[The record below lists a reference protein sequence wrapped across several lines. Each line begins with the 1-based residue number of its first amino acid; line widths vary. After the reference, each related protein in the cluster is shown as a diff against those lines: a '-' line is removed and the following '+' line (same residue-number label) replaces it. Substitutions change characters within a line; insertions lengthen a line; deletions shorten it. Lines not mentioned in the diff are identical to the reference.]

1 MESGQ
6 ECEQLPQSQQ
16 QRERE
21 KQRRAIPGPDGR
33 RSWLVAVA
41 CAWNLLWSSL
51 IRRSTGVI
59 YVALL
64 RAFGATR
71 EQSSWV
77 LSVGTSI
84 AWLMGPVVGVLTKYV
99 PLMALSFA
107 GSIVTA
113 ISAIGCAFAGDMT
126 AIFLLL
132 GICSGI
138 GNGIVMPT
146 NDVIIGKYFK
156 KYRGS
161 GNGIYYTGGTL
172 AAFAFPP
179 ILHLLLQEYG
189 FTGAFL
195 ITGGL
200 MLNAV
205 SACIVFKAPPWEASK
220 STSAKVSPTA
230 ANEGGDGHLR
240 RGSVASLECKEQASR
255 IHLRSKDFHWIRT
268 EHLQDPWLKAA
279 RPPRRTSPQTRTR
292 GRRRRSRARRYC
304 KVARISPL
312 TQTVLLPTFQR
323 TSPQC
328 RATKSPRDVLIKPP
342 QTGTTTTYKFPSS
355 PKPVQFH
362 GISLRFLKRK
372 PIGDGDVPSYSRL
385 DGTYNIQNGEAC
397 SSGSTGITTANGA
410 VAKPWTVSEVEVIA
424 VDDAVESLRRHSLT
438 GRETLVASGGGNV
451 GTSHWSFLR
460 EPVFFM
466 VTVTCAISVYTLL
479 VLMILVDLAVDK
491 GFTRRD
497 GAVFLSVTAIG
508 DACARLVA
516 GALSDRSFC
525 DRRVLMSA
533 SAMLT
538 GVLCASL
545 PTMRPDRYAL
555 TALMCVLFGWATGSV
570 VVLFGP
576 VLADQLG
583 VENLGL
589 SGGITRFVMGIAYLA
604 SPKITGYFKDEIGS
618 YDGLLHMVS
627 VGSFF
632 VCVMWTTEF
641 TYRRIKKRRS
651 NRAS

>member
-21 KQRRAIPGPDGR
+21 KQRRPMPGPDGR

-84 AWLMGPVVGVLTKYV
+84 AWLMGPVVGILTKYV

-146 NDVIIGKYFK
+146 NDLIIGKYFK

-240 RGSVASLECKEQASR
+240 RGSVASLECKEQVSTVNSTYKTVVEGGATTETNIPTDKDAWPKASLKSTS
-255 IHLRSKDFHWIRT
+255 ILQSCEDFTSYANGSSPDIPADITTVSSHEISEGRAD
-268 EHLQDPWLKAA
+268 QAA
-279 RPPRRTSPQTRTR
+279 
-292 GRRRRSRARRYC
+292 AN
-304 KVARISPL
+304 
-312 TQTVLLPTFQR
+312 
-323 TSPQC
+323 
-328 RATKSPRDVLIKPP
+328 
-342 QTGTTTTYKFPSS
+342 GTTTTYKFPPS

-362 GISLRFLKRK
+362 GISFRFLKRK
-372 PIGDGDVPSYSRL
+372 PVGDGDVPSYSRL

-555 TALMCVLFGWATGSV
+555 TALMCVLFGWSNGSV

-641 TYRRIKKRRS
+641 TYRRIKKRRA

>member
-240 RGSVASLECKEQASR
+240 RGSVASLECKEQVSTVNSTYKTVVEGGATTETNIPTDKDAWPKASLKSTS
-255 IHLRSKDFHWIRT
+255 ILQSCEDFTSYANGSSPDIPADITTLSSHEISEGRAD
-268 EHLQDPWLKAA
+268 QAA
-279 RPPRRTSPQTRTR
+279 
-292 GRRRRSRARRYC
+292 AN
-304 KVARISPL
+304 
-312 TQTVLLPTFQR
+312 
-323 TSPQC
+323 
-328 RATKSPRDVLIKPP
+328 
-342 QTGTTTTYKFPSS
+342 GTTTTYKFPPS

-555 TALMCVLFGWATGSV
+555 TALMCVLFGWSNGSV

-641 TYRRIKKRRS
+641 TYRRIKKRRA

>member
-21 KQRRAIPGPDGR
+21 KQRRAMPGPDGR

-84 AWLMGPVVGVLTKYV
+84 AWLMGPVVGILTKAAHATSHNSQIMRECTFPDCRNTGTTFFQVLYFH
-99 PLMALSFA
+99 SRF
-107 GSIVTA
+107 
-113 ISAIGCAFAGDMT
+113 F
-126 AIFLLL
+126 
-132 GICSGI
+132 SGI

-268 EHLQDPWLKAA
+268 ETVVEGGATTETNIPTDKDAWPKASLKSTSILQSCEDFTSYANGSSPDIPADITTLSSHEISEGRADQAA
-279 RPPRRTSPQTRTR
+279 
-292 GRRRRSRARRYC
+292 AN
-304 KVARISPL
+304 
-312 TQTVLLPTFQR
+312 
-323 TSPQC
+323 
-328 RATKSPRDVLIKPP
+328 
-342 QTGTTTTYKFPSS
+342 GTTTTYKFPPS

-362 GISLRFLKRK
+362 GISFRFLKRK

-555 TALMCVLFGWATGSV
+555 TALMCVLFGWSNGSV

-641 TYRRIKKRRS
+641 TYRRIKKRRA

>member
-1 MESGQ
+1 M
-6 ECEQLPQSQQ
+6 
-16 QRERE
+16 
-21 KQRRAIPGPDGR
+21 PGPDGR

-84 AWLMGPVVGVLTKYV
+84 AWLMGPVVGILTKYV

-146 NDVIIGKYFK
+146 NDLIIGKYFK

-240 RGSVASLECKEQASR
+240 RGSVASLECKEQVSTVNSTYKTVVEGGATTETNIPTDKDAWPKASLKSTS
-255 IHLRSKDFHWIRT
+255 ILQSCEDFTSYANGSSPDIPADITTLSSHEISEGRAD
-268 EHLQDPWLKAA
+268 QAA
-279 RPPRRTSPQTRTR
+279 
-292 GRRRRSRARRYC
+292 AN
-304 KVARISPL
+304 
-312 TQTVLLPTFQR
+312 
-323 TSPQC
+323 
-328 RATKSPRDVLIKPP
+328 
-342 QTGTTTTYKFPSS
+342 GTTTTYKFPPS

-362 GISLRFLKRK
+362 GISFRLLKRK
-372 PIGDGDVPSYSRL
+372 PVGDGDVPSYSRL

-397 SSGSTGITTANGA
+397 SSGSTGITTANGS

-555 TALMCVLFGWATGSV
+555 TALMCVLFGWSNGSV

-641 TYRRIKKRRS
+641 TYRRIKKRRA

>member
-21 KQRRAIPGPDGR
+21 KQRRVMPGPDGR

-84 AWLMGPVVGVLTKYV
+84 AWLMGPVVGILTKYV

-146 NDVIIGKYFK
+146 NDLIIGKYFK

-240 RGSVASLECKEQASR
+240 RGSVASLECKEQVSTVNSTYKTVVEGGATTETNIPTDKDAWPKASLKSTS
-255 IHLRSKDFHWIRT
+255 ILQSCEDFTSYANGSSPDIPADITTLSSHEISEGRAD
-268 EHLQDPWLKAA
+268 QAA
-279 RPPRRTSPQTRTR
+279 
-292 GRRRRSRARRYC
+292 AN
-304 KVARISPL
+304 
-312 TQTVLLPTFQR
+312 
-323 TSPQC
+323 
-328 RATKSPRDVLIKPP
+328 
-342 QTGTTTTYKFPSS
+342 GTTTTYKFPPS

-362 GISLRFLKRK
+362 GISFRFLKRK
-372 PIGDGDVPSYSRL
+372 PVGDGDVPSYSRL

-555 TALMCVLFGWATGSV
+555 TALMCVLFGWSNGSV

-641 TYRRIKKRRS
+641 TYRRIKKRRA

>member
-21 KQRRAIPGPDGR
+21 KQRRAMPGPDGR

-84 AWLMGPVVGVLTKYV
+84 AWLMGPVVGILTKYV

-220 STSAKVSPTA
+220 FTSAKVSPTA

-240 RGSVASLECKEQASR
+240 RGSVASLECKEQVSTVNSTYKTVVEGGATTETNIPTDKDAWPKASLKSTS
-255 IHLRSKDFHWIRT
+255 ILQSCEDFTSYANGSSPDIPADITTVSSHEISEGRAD
-268 EHLQDPWLKAA
+268 QAA
-279 RPPRRTSPQTRTR
+279 
-292 GRRRRSRARRYC
+292 AN
-304 KVARISPL
+304 
-312 TQTVLLPTFQR
+312 
-323 TSPQC
+323 
-328 RATKSPRDVLIKPP
+328 
-342 QTGTTTTYKFPSS
+342 GTTTTYKFPPS

-362 GISLRFLKRK
+362 GISFRFLKRK

-555 TALMCVLFGWATGSV
+555 TALMCVLFGWSNGSV

-589 SGGITRFVMGIAYLA
+589 SGGVTRFVMGIAYLA

-641 TYRRIKKRRS
+641 TYRRIKKRRA

>member
-21 KQRRAIPGPDGR
+21 KQRRAMPGPDGR

-84 AWLMGPVVGVLTKYV
+84 AWLMGPVVGILTKYV

-240 RGSVASLECKEQASR
+240 RGSVASLECKEQVSTVNSTYKTVVEGGATTETNIPTDKDAWPKASLKSTS
-255 IHLRSKDFHWIRT
+255 ILQSCEDFTSYANGSSPDIPADITTVSSHEISEGRAD
-268 EHLQDPWLKAA
+268 QAA
-279 RPPRRTSPQTRTR
+279 
-292 GRRRRSRARRYC
+292 AN
-304 KVARISPL
+304 
-312 TQTVLLPTFQR
+312 
-323 TSPQC
+323 
-328 RATKSPRDVLIKPP
+328 
-342 QTGTTTTYKFPSS
+342 GTTTTYKFPPS

-362 GISLRFLKRK
+362 GISFRFLKRK

-555 TALMCVLFGWATGSV
+555 TALMCVLFGWSNGSV

-641 TYRRIKKRRS
+641 TYRRIKKRRA

>member
-21 KQRRAIPGPDGR
+21 KQRRPMPGPDGR

-84 AWLMGPVVGVLTKYV
+84 AWLMGPVVGILTKYV

-240 RGSVASLECKEQASR
+240 RGSVASLECKEQVSTVNSTYKTVVEGGATTETNIPTDKDAWPKASLKSTS
-255 IHLRSKDFHWIRT
+255 ILQSCEDFTSYANGSSPDIPADITTVSSHEISEGRAD
-268 EHLQDPWLKAA
+268 QAA
-279 RPPRRTSPQTRTR
+279 
-292 GRRRRSRARRYC
+292 AN
-304 KVARISPL
+304 
-312 TQTVLLPTFQR
+312 
-323 TSPQC
+323 
-328 RATKSPRDVLIKPP
+328 
-342 QTGTTTTYKFPSS
+342 GTTTTYKFPPS

-362 GISLRFLKRK
+362 GISFRFLKRK
-372 PIGDGDVPSYSRL
+372 PVGDGDVPSYSRL

-508 DACARLVA
+508 DACARVVA

-555 TALMCVLFGWATGSV
+555 TALMCVLFGWSNGSV

-641 TYRRIKKRRS
+641 TYRRIKKRRA

>member
-1 MESGQ
+1 MEGSQ
-6 ECEQLPQSQQ
+6 ECEQLRPSQQ
-16 QRERE
+16 QHQRE
-21 KQRRAIPGPDGR
+21 KQRQQRPVPGPDGP

-41 CAWNLLWSSL
+41 CGWNLLWSSL

-64 RAFGATR
+64 RTFGTTR

-84 AWLMGPVVGVLTKYV
+84 AWLMGPVVGMLTKYV
-99 PLMALSFA
+99 PLMTLSFV

-113 ISAIGCAFAGDMT
+113 VSAIGCAFAGDMT

-200 MLNAV
+200 MLNAL
-205 SACIVFKAPPWEASK
+205 SACIIFKVPPWEASK
-220 STSAKVSPTA
+220 STSAKISPAA
-230 ANEGGDGHLR
+230 ANECTDQQQRH
-240 RGSVASLECKEQASR
+240 GSVVSLERKEQVATINGTYKAVVEGGKSADAGTNVP
-255 IHLRSKDFHWIRT
+255 KDKDERPKPSLKSTSI
-268 EHLQDPWLKAA
+268 LQSCEDFTSYANGSSPDIPADTTRVSSHEISDGRAPAA
-279 RPPRRTSPQTRTR
+279 PN
-292 GRRRRSRARRYC
+292 
-304 KVARISPL
+304 
-312 TQTVLLPTFQR
+312 
-323 TSPQC
+323 
-328 RATKSPRDVLIKPP
+328 
-342 QTGTTTTYKFPSS
+342 GTTTTYKFPPS
-355 PKPVQFH
+355 PKPVQFR
-362 GISLRFLKRK
+362 GISFRFFKRK
-372 PIGDGDVPSYSRL
+372 PSGDGDAPSYSRL
-385 DGTYNIQNGEAC
+385 DGAYNIQNEEA
-397 SSGSTGITTANGA
+397 GSCTAVTTGNGTI
-410 VAKPWTVSEVEVIA
+410 AKPWTVPEPEVVVTNGSLEAVA
-424 VDDAVESLRRHSLT
+424 VDAAVESLRRHSLA
-438 GRETLVASGGGNV
+438 GKEALVASGGGSA

-460 EPVFFM
+460 APVFYM
-466 VTVTCAISVYTLL
+466 VTVTCAVSVYTLL

-525 DRRVLMSA
+525 DRRVLLSA

-538 GVLCASL
+538 GALCVSL
-545 PTMRPDRYAL
+545 PTMRPDRYAV
-555 TALMCVLFGWATGSV
+555 TALMCALFGWSNGSV

-589 SGGITRFVMGIAYLA
+589 SAGVTRFVMGIAYLA
-604 SPKITGYFKDEIGS
+604 CPKITGYFKDEIGS

-627 VGSFF
+627 IGSFF

-641 TYRRIKKRRS
+641 IYRHIKRR
-651 NRAS
+651 RANSAS

>member
-21 KQRRAIPGPDGR
+21 KQRRPMPGPDGR

-84 AWLMGPVVGVLTKYV
+84 AWLMGPVVGILTKYV

-146 NDVIIGKYFK
+146 NDLIIGKYFK

-240 RGSVASLECKEQASR
+240 RGSVASLECKEQVSTVNSTYKTVVEGGATTETNIPTDKDAWPKASLKSTS
-255 IHLRSKDFHWIRT
+255 ILQSCEDFTSYANGSSPDIPADITTLSSHEISEGRAD
-268 EHLQDPWLKAA
+268 QAA
-279 RPPRRTSPQTRTR
+279 
-292 GRRRRSRARRYC
+292 AN
-304 KVARISPL
+304 
-312 TQTVLLPTFQR
+312 
-323 TSPQC
+323 
-328 RATKSPRDVLIKPP
+328 
-342 QTGTTTTYKFPSS
+342 GTTTTYKFPPS

-362 GISLRFLKRK
+362 GISFRLLKRK
-372 PIGDGDVPSYSRL
+372 PVGDGDVPSYSRL

-397 SSGSTGITTANGA
+397 SSGCTGITTANGA

-555 TALMCVLFGWATGSV
+555 TALMCVLFGWSNGSV

-641 TYRRIKKRRS
+641 TYRRIKKRRA

>member
-21 KQRRAIPGPDGR
+21 KQRRPMPGPDGR

-84 AWLMGPVVGVLTKYV
+84 AWLMGPVVGILTKYV

-146 NDVIIGKYFK
+146 NDLIIGKYFK

-240 RGSVASLECKEQASR
+240 RGSVASLECKEQVSTVNSTYKTVVEGGATTETNIPTDKDAWPKASLKSTS
-255 IHLRSKDFHWIRT
+255 ILQSCEDFTSYANGSSPDIPADITTLSSHEISEGRAD
-268 EHLQDPWLKAA
+268 QAA
-279 RPPRRTSPQTRTR
+279 
-292 GRRRRSRARRYC
+292 AN
-304 KVARISPL
+304 
-312 TQTVLLPTFQR
+312 
-323 TSPQC
+323 
-328 RATKSPRDVLIKPP
+328 
-342 QTGTTTTYKFPSS
+342 GTTTTYKFPPS

-362 GISLRFLKRK
+362 GISFRFLKRK
-372 PIGDGDVPSYSRL
+372 PVGDGDVPSYSRL

-555 TALMCVLFGWATGSV
+555 TALMCVLFGWSNGSV

-641 TYRRIKKRRS
+641 TYRRIKKRRA

>member
-21 KQRRAIPGPDGR
+21 KQRRAMPGPDGR

-84 AWLMGPVVGVLTKYV
+84 AWLMGPVVGILTKYV

-240 RGSVASLECKEQASR
+240 RGSVASLECKEQVSTVNSTYKTVVEGGATTETNIPTDKDAWPKASLKSTS
-255 IHLRSKDFHWIRT
+255 ILQSCEDFTSYANGSSPDIPADITTVSSHEISEGRAD
-268 EHLQDPWLKAA
+268 QAA
-279 RPPRRTSPQTRTR
+279 
-292 GRRRRSRARRYC
+292 AN
-304 KVARISPL
+304 
-312 TQTVLLPTFQR
+312 
-323 TSPQC
+323 
-328 RATKSPRDVLIKPP
+328 
-342 QTGTTTTYKFPSS
+342 GTTTTYKFPPS

-362 GISLRFLKRK
+362 GISFRFLKRK
-372 PIGDGDVPSYSRL
+372 PVGDGDVPSYSRL

-555 TALMCVLFGWATGSV
+555 TALMCVLFGWSNGSV

-641 TYRRIKKRRS
+641 TYRRIKKRRA

>member
-21 KQRRAIPGPDGR
+21 KQRRPMPGPDGR

-84 AWLMGPVVGVLTKYV
+84 AWLMGPVVGILTKYV

-146 NDVIIGKYFK
+146 NDMIIGKYFK

-240 RGSVASLECKEQASR
+240 RGSVASLECKEQVSTVNSTYKTVVEGGATTETNIPTDKDAWPKASLKSTS
-255 IHLRSKDFHWIRT
+255 ILQSCEDFTSYANGSSPDIPADITTLSSHEISEGRAD
-268 EHLQDPWLKAA
+268 QAA
-279 RPPRRTSPQTRTR
+279 
-292 GRRRRSRARRYC
+292 AN
-304 KVARISPL
+304 
-312 TQTVLLPTFQR
+312 
-323 TSPQC
+323 
-328 RATKSPRDVLIKPP
+328 
-342 QTGTTTTYKFPSS
+342 GTTTTYKFPPS

-362 GISLRFLKRK
+362 GISFRFLKRK
-372 PIGDGDVPSYSRL
+372 PVGDGDVPSYSRL

-555 TALMCVLFGWATGSV
+555 TALMCVLFGWSNGSV

-641 TYRRIKKRRS
+641 TYRRIKKRRA

>member
-1 MESGQ
+1 MDESQ
-6 ECEQLPQSQQ
+6 EYQQLQQQHQRQKQAQQPPLPQQ
-16 QRERE
+16 
-21 KQRRAIPGPDGR
+21 GPDGR

-41 CAWNLLWSSL
+41 CSWNLLWSSL

-59 YVALL
+59 YVALV
-64 RAFGATR
+64 RTFGTTR
-71 EQSSWV
+71 EHSSWV

-84 AWLMGPVVGVLTKYV
+84 AWLMGPLVGMLTKYV
-99 PLMALSFA
+99 PLMALSFV

-113 ISAIGCAFAGDMT
+113 VSAIGCAFAGDMT

-132 GICSGI
+132 GVCSGI

-200 MLNAV
+200 MLNAL
-205 SACIVFKAPPWEASK
+205 SACIIFKVPPWEASK
-220 STSAKVSPTA
+220 STRAKISPAAATA
-230 ANEGGDGHLR
+230 NKGSN
-240 RGSVASLECKEQASR
+240 GSVASLESTERVATINGVYKAIVEGGTSSDAEQNGPKDKDARMKPSLKSTSILQSCEDFTSYANGSSPDIPGDVNGVHSR
-255 IHLRSKDFHWIRT
+255 KISDGRAPAVLRD
-268 EHLQDPWLKAA
+268 
-279 RPPRRTSPQTRTR
+279 
-292 GRRRRSRARRYC
+292 
-304 KVARISPL
+304 
-312 TQTVLLPTFQR
+312 
-323 TSPQC
+323 
-328 RATKSPRDVLIKPP
+328 
-342 QTGTTTTYKFPSS
+342 TTTTYEFPPST
-355 PKPVQFH
+355 KPVKSR
-362 GISLRFLKRK
+362 GISFRFFKRK
-372 PIGDGDVPSYSRL
+372 PSVDGDSPSYSRL
-385 DGTYNIQNGEAC
+385 DGTYNIQNGEAS
-397 SSGSTGITTANGA
+397 SSGAEDGARNGVLAQPWAVPEPEVVLSKGCPEA
-410 VAKPWTVSEVEVIA
+410 VAVEAA
-424 VDDAVESLRRHSLT
+424 VRNLRRQSSA
-438 GRETLVASGGGNV
+438 GRDTLAASGAGNAS
-451 GTSHWSFLR
+451 TSHWSFLR
-460 EPVFFM
+460 APVFYM
-466 VTVTCAISVYTLL
+466 VTVTCAVSVYTLL
-479 VLMILVDLAVDK
+479 VLMILVDFAVDK

-497 GAVFLSVTAIG
+497 GAVFLSVSAIG

-538 GVLCASL
+538 GALCVSL
-545 PTMRPDRYAL
+545 PTMRPDRYAV
-555 TALMCVLFGWATGSV
+555 TALMCALFGWSNGSV

-589 SGGITRFVMGIAYLA
+589 SSGATRFVMGIAYLA
-604 SPKITGYFKDEIGS
+604 CPKITGYFKDEIGS
-618 YDGLLHMVS
+618 YDGLLRMVS

-632 VCVMWTTEF
+632 VCFMWTTDF
-641 TYRRIKKRRS
+641 AYRFIKRR
-651 NRAS
+651 RANGAS

>member
-21 KQRRAIPGPDGR
+21 KQRRVMPGPDGR

-84 AWLMGPVVGVLTKYV
+84 AWLMGPVVGILTKYV

-113 ISAIGCAFAGDMT
+113 ISAIGCAFARDMT

-240 RGSVASLECKEQASR
+240 RGSVASLECKEQVSTVNSTYKTVVEGGATTETNIPTDKDAWPKASLKSTS
-255 IHLRSKDFHWIRT
+255 ILQSCEDFTSYANGSSPDIPADITTVSSHEISEGRAD
-268 EHLQDPWLKAA
+268 QAA
-279 RPPRRTSPQTRTR
+279 
-292 GRRRRSRARRYC
+292 AN
-304 KVARISPL
+304 
-312 TQTVLLPTFQR
+312 
-323 TSPQC
+323 
-328 RATKSPRDVLIKPP
+328 
-342 QTGTTTTYKFPSS
+342 GTTTTYKFPPS

-362 GISLRFLKRK
+362 GISFRFLKRK

-555 TALMCVLFGWATGSV
+555 TALMCVLFGWSNGSV

-641 TYRRIKKRRS
+641 TYRRIKKRRA

>member
-84 AWLMGPVVGVLTKYV
+84 AWLM
-99 PLMALSFA
+99 
-107 GSIVTA
+107 
-113 ISAIGCAFAGDMT
+113 
-126 AIFLLL
+126 
-132 GICSGI
+132 GI

-268 EHLQDPWLKAA
+268 E
-279 RPPRRTSPQTRTR
+279 
-292 GRRRRSRARRYC
+292 
-304 KVARISPL
+304 
-312 TQTVLLPTFQR
+312 R

-555 TALMCVLFGWATGSV
+555 TALMCVLFGWSNWQRG
-570 VVLFGP
+570 
-576 VLADQLG
+576 
-583 VENLGL
+583 
-589 SGGITRFVMGIAYLA
+589 
-604 SPKITGYFKDEIGS
+604 GYFKDEIGS

>member
-21 KQRRAIPGPDGR
+21 KQRRPMPGPDGR

-84 AWLMGPVVGVLTKYV
+84 AWLMGPVVGILTKYV
-99 PLMALSFA
+99 PLMALSFV

-146 NDVIIGKYFK
+146 NDLIIGKYFK

-240 RGSVASLECKEQASR
+240 RGSVASLEFKEQVSTVNSTYKTVVEGGATTETNIPTDKDAWPKASLKSTS
-255 IHLRSKDFHWIRT
+255 ILQSCEDFTSYANGSSPDIPADITTVSSHEISEGRAD
-268 EHLQDPWLKAA
+268 QAA
-279 RPPRRTSPQTRTR
+279 
-292 GRRRRSRARRYC
+292 AN
-304 KVARISPL
+304 
-312 TQTVLLPTFQR
+312 
-323 TSPQC
+323 
-328 RATKSPRDVLIKPP
+328 
-342 QTGTTTTYKFPSS
+342 GTMTTYKFPPS

-362 GISLRFLKRK
+362 GISFRFLKRK

-397 SSGSTGITTANGA
+397 SSGSTGITTANGS

-424 VDDAVESLRRHSLT
+424 VDDAVESLRRPSLT

-555 TALMCVLFGWATGSV
+555 TALMCVLFGWSNGSV

-641 TYRRIKKRRS
+641 TYRRIKKRRA

>member
-21 KQRRAIPGPDGR
+21 KQRRVMPGPDGR

-84 AWLMGPVVGVLTKYV
+84 AWLMGPVVGILTKYV

-146 NDVIIGKYFK
+146 NDLIIGKYFK

-220 STSAKVSPTA
+220 CTSAKVSPTA

-240 RGSVASLECKEQASR
+240 RGSVASLECKEQVSTVNSTYKTVVEGGATTETNIPTDKDAWPKASLKSTS
-255 IHLRSKDFHWIRT
+255 ILQSCEDFTSYANGSSPDIPADITTLSSHEISEGRAD
-268 EHLQDPWLKAA
+268 QAA
-279 RPPRRTSPQTRTR
+279 
-292 GRRRRSRARRYC
+292 AN
-304 KVARISPL
+304 
-312 TQTVLLPTFQR
+312 
-323 TSPQC
+323 
-328 RATKSPRDVLIKPP
+328 
-342 QTGTTTTYKFPSS
+342 GTTTTYKFPTS

-362 GISLRFLKRK
+362 GISFRFLKRK
-372 PIGDGDVPSYSRL
+372 PVGDGDVPSYSRL

-555 TALMCVLFGWATGSV
+555 TALMCVLFGWSNGSV

-641 TYRRIKKRRS
+641 TYRRIKKRRA